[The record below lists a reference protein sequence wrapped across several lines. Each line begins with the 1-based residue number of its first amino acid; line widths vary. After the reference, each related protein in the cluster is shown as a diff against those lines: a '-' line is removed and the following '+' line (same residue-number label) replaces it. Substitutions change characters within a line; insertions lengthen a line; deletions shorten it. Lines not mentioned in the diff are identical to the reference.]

1 MRIIEIKTFEQVI
14 LCTLQRKLSF
24 NKMPVLTFS
33 ELWTACSSAG
43 PRLPNPVDAD
53 LNRKEFSRRLFE
65 NLEFLETMDF
75 VTVRT
80 EGDGRKVDS
89 VHLTDKGE
97 EKLKSITYSHQERLS
112 SPTN

>member
-14 LCTLQRKLSF
+14 LCTLQRKLSYGQL
-24 NKMPVLTFS
+24 PVLTFS
-33 ELWTACSSAG
+33 ELWNACSTAG
-43 PRLPNPVDAD
+43 PRLPLAVDAD

-65 NLEFLETMDF
+65 NIEFLETMDF
-75 VTVRT
+75 VVVRT
-80 EGDGRKVDS
+80 EGDGRKVES
-89 VHLTDKGE
+89 VRLTDKGE